1 MKVNLKDLNQYIEE
15 GWIEYQDHPSLPLRI
30 YNYSR
35 NCQFEEYWDH
45 LTLMCR
51 GLVLDHDGNIIA
63 RPFRKFFNLEESKHT
78 PTTDFEVYEKMD
90 GSLGI
95 LFNYNDEWILAT
107 RGSFTSDQAIRGKK
121 ILEKYRMTLLSDKD
135 VYQAICGVDV
145 RDYTILGEICFKENR
160 IVVDYGDMEDFV
172 LLGMVNK
179 YDGSEL
185 EHNKVMKLGDVL
197 GVPVVKKYDG
207 VNDYKEI
214 KTTLYRDNA
223 EGFVIK
229 FSNGDRCKIKFEEYV
244 RLHRLLTN
252 FSNVDIWE
260 SLKNGDNIEDLL
272 KEVPDEF
279 DKWVRNTIS
288 SLRYSFFQISEYCG
302 KYHDGFRYGKFN
314 DRDPEPTRK
323 EYAEFVQKNIKKEL
337 WSVMFRMWDKKSYDD
352 VIWKLIRPI
361 YSKPFWNKEN

>member
-15 GWIEYQDHPSLPLRI
+15 GWIEYQDHPSLPLKI

-35 NCQFEEYWDH
+35 NCQFEEYWDD
-45 LTLMCR
+45 LTLKCR
-51 GLVLDHDGNIIA
+51 GLVLDHDGNIVA

-78 PTTDFEVYEKMD
+78 PTTDFDVYEKMD

-95 LFNYNDEWILAT
+95 LFNYDDEW
-107 RGSFTSDQAIRGKK
+107 
-121 ILEKYRMTLLSDKD
+121 LSDKN
-135 VYQAICGVDV
+135 VYEAICGVDV

-179 YDGSEL
+179 HDGSEL
-185 EHNKVMKLGDVL
+185 HYDKLVKLGGAL
-197 GVPVVKKYDG
+197 GIPAVKKCDG
-207 VNDYKEI
+207 IYDYKEI

-260 SLKNGDNIEDLL
+260 SLKNGDNVEDLL

-288 SLRYSFFQISEYCG
+288 NLRYSFFQISEYCG

-352 VIWKLIRPI
+352 VIWKLIRPT